1 MPVDPFQRFPLDLA
15 DGRPGSEDL
24 DDLGLERA
32 DEAFGERIVP
42 GMPDAAGRDVDPGL
56 GQPLGVS
63 DRQIVTA
70 AVRVMDQFNRSPMG
84 SFTDSLTLAPR
95 ERSPWSSRWKR
106 ASRRS
111 FGQRRRWMRRIRKQ
125 SGGLFSRRMAT
136 WTMPCRL
143 ETQVKPLTHGW
154 CGMFAMKA
162 RFTLSS
168 GHCWAVS
175 GLVVMTVLPRT
186 TPCNPIAFI
195 SRSTVQRAM
204 SRPSRR

>member
-70 AVRVMDQFNRSPMG
+70 AVRVMDQLNRSPMG
-84 SFTDSLTLAPR
+84 LLD
-95 ERSPWSSRWKR
+95 
-106 ASRRS
+106 
-111 FGQRRRWMRRIRKQ
+111 G
-125 SGGLFSRRMAT
+125 
-136 WTMPCRL
+136 
-143 ETQVKPLTHGW
+143 
-154 CGMFAMKA
+154 
-162 RFTLSS
+162 
-168 GHCWAVS
+168 
-175 GLVVMTVLPRT
+175 
-186 TPCNPIAFI
+186 
-195 SRSTVQRAM
+195 
-204 SRPSRR
+204 